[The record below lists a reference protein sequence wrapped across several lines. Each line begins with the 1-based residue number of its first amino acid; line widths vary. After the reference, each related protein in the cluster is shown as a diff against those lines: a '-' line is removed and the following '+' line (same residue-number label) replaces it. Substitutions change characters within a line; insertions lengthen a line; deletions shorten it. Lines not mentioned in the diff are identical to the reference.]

1 MFGVPSSQ
9 PITAIK
15 RDPKAE
21 MCADGAVVML
31 AMIRAMLNQ
40 VDMGQKNITKN
51 KNIYIMFYLTHC
63 GLVMPYDDI
72 ALVNISSANG
82 LLPEGSKPL
91 PEPMSAYH
99 QSGSVTF
106 I

>member
-1 MFGVPSSQ
+1 MTWSLLFVCLFQFDLDSIWQSVFGVPSSQ

-40 VDMGQKNITKN
+40 VDMRQKTSQNICV
-51 KNIYIMFYLTHC
+51 MFCLTHC
-63 GLVMPYDDI
+63 GLVMPYGDI
-72 ALVNISSANG
+72 DLG
-82 LLPEGSKPL
+82 QHWPR
-91 PEPMSAYH
+91 
-99 QSGSVTF
+99 
-106 I
+106 